1 MGTEDPPKKP
11 SQQNA
16 AFQTARKL
24 KYGANHER
32 CTHFKRLS
40 LETRLSQIIVEK
52 TLMPGAHFPIYR
64 DPVDE
69 ESEERDAVLGLPDLR
84 KSDGTRASRKVD
96 RVYPWLNLGGE
107 ERKSAVVE
115 RRKVL
120 LTQIL
125 ALDVPAED
133 LGYVLL
139 CARWPVCM
147 LFS

>member
-1 MGTEDPPKKP
+1 
-11 SQQNA
+11 
-16 AFQTARKL
+16 
-24 KYGANHER
+24 
-32 CTHFKRLS
+32 
-40 LETRLSQIIVEK
+40 
-52 TLMPGAHFPIYR
+52 MPGAHFPIYR
-64 DPVDE
+64 DPADE

-84 KSDGTRASRKVD
+84 KSDGTRASRKVE

-133 LGYVLL
+133 PGYVLL
-139 CARWPVCM
+139 CA
-147 LFS
+147 